1 MKSVQAGVRT
11 YVPVKVLVVPL
22 ATDCQI
28 LASFRK
34 IALSCLAHLEV
45 NLEGMFNSDD
55 PEFIHQMRVSARRLR
70 AAIHLFAPRL
80 PPVFSNELL
89 PPLRQLM
96 DHLGKVRDLDVL
108 LAEIAMPVVQALP
121 DEPRLAALVK
131 AVTERKHAAR
141 KTALRYFRSTSY
153 VRLMLL
159 ATKLLHH
166 PSFVEQ
172 AAEETIASF
181 VTDRVKRLR
190 KEVLELAK
198 AARTEDPA
206 SLHGL
211 RIGIKQLRYA
221 LGFFESLLYSGKTFR
236 RVLSQLGALQDDL
249 GQLNDLA
256 NARPLLM
263 HCAHDDTR
271 LRKVVPL
278 VDDWHNPRRRK
289 LLARMPRRLEKFQR
303 LHLPTPKPRQ
313 VGAIDQ

>member
-1 MKSVQAGVRT
+1 MKSVQTGART
-11 YVPVKVLVVPL
+11 YVPVEALAVPI
-22 ATDCQI
+22 AADGQI

-45 NLEGMFNSDD
+45 NLEGMLNSDD

-70 AAIHLFAPRL
+70 AAIRLFAPRL
-80 PPVFSNELL
+80 PPGFSNELL

-121 DEPRLAALVK
+121 DEPRLATLVK
-131 AVTERKHAAR
+131 TVTERKHATR

-166 PSFVEQ
+166 PSFVAQ
-172 AAEETIASF
+172 ASEETIASF
-181 VTDRVKRLR
+181 VTDRLKRLR
-190 KEVLELAK
+190 KEALELAK
-198 AARTEDPA
+198 AARTDNPA
-206 SLHGL
+206 SLHSL
-211 RIGIKQLRYA
+211 RIGIKQLRYS
-221 LGFFESLLYSGKTFR
+221 LGFFESLLHPGKPLR
-236 RVLSQLGALQDDL
+236 RVLSQLSALQDDL

-256 NARPLLM
+256 NAGPLLM
-263 HCAHDDTR
+263 HCANDNTR
-271 LRKVVPL
+271 LREMVPL
-278 VDDWHNPRRRK
+278 VNDWHNPRRRK

-303 LHLPTPKPRQ
+303 LHLPTPKP
-313 VGAIDQ
+313 VKPAP